1 MRHFGGFNQ
10 AIGSFARDRKGNFA
24 VVFGV
29 AASVLALAV
38 GFAVDTAQLMN
49 AKSALREAVD
59 SAVTSTAR
67 SITLG
72 DITEDDAPKMV
83 KAFLTANSTGGIL
96 TYDQIVL
103 DKLTV
108 DHAAKTVEV
117 VAYVDVPLY
126 FPLFGMEKT
135 KRISNAGAALYSDK
149 QIEVAMMLDLTGSM
163 KGQKIEDLITAAKN
177 AVDTFLGSQDP
188 AKPRVRVSI
197 VPYANSVNVGS
208 LAASSVFVETRTSQ
222 RKQAPGNNDPQMA
235 SASPNPGNCAT
246 ERKGDYQYRDDG
258 PQVSMVNRDFLL
270 STFASQTDTRA
281 CPAVAMMPL
290 TADADALKTAI
301 GHFVADGGTAGHIG
315 VQWTWYM
322 LSESW
327 GSVLK
332 ASQRPAAVNPKK
344 VAKYAILMTDGEFN
358 LSYFDAQSVGQ
369 VYNSKGKEPTR
380 TSAKTL
386 CEAMKAKG
394 IEIFTVGFDLNEENA
409 RETLGAC
416 ASPGTDKVRYYY
428 EAADGAELDSAFQA
442 IARNIENLTLTK

>member
-1 MRHFGGFNQ
+1 MRNFSGFNR
-10 AIGSFARDRKGNFA
+10 AVGGFARDRKGNFA

-38 GFAVDTAQLMN
+38 GFAVDTAQLFN

-59 SAVTSTAR
+59 AAVTSTAR

-72 DITEDDAPKMV
+72 DISEEDAPKMV

-96 TYDQIVL
+96 SFDEIVL
-103 DKLTV
+103 DALTIDKV
-108 DHAAKTVEV
+108 ANTVE
-117 VAYVDVPLY
+117 ATAHVDVALY
-126 FPLFGMEKT
+126 FPLFGQEST
-135 KRISNAGAALYSDK
+135 RRVSNVGAALYSDK

-163 KGQKIEDLITAAKN
+163 EGQKIIDLRTAAKN
-177 AVDTFLGSQDP
+177 AVDSFLGNQDP
-188 AKPRVRVSI
+188 SKPRVRVSI

-208 LAASSVFVETRTSQ
+208 LAASSVFVETKSNE
-222 RKQAPGNNDPQMA
+222 RKQAPGNTDPKMA
-235 SASPNPGNCAT
+235 SAAPNPGNCAT
-246 ERKGDYQYRDDG
+246 ERKGDYQYSDAG
-258 PQVSMVNRDFLL
+258 PQVSMVNRDFFL
-270 STFASQTDTRA
+270 STFAKDTDTRA

-290 TADADALKTAI
+290 TADAAALKTAI
-301 GHFVADGGTAGHIG
+301 DQFVEDGGTAGHIG

-327 GSVLK
+327 GGVMK

-380 TSAKTL
+380 TSAKKL

-394 IEIFTVGFDLNEENA
+394 IEIFTVGFDLNEKNA
-409 RETLGAC
+409 KETLGAC
-416 ASPGTDKVRYYY
+416 ASPDTAKVQHYY
-428 EAADGAELDSAFQA
+428 EAADGAELDSAFQS
-442 IARNIENLTLTK
+442 IARNIENLALTK